1 MPFYKVT
8 KTGLRAPHDIL
19 IGEFAGS
26 LRLSLRVCDQEFAG
40 ERVHGVVDVNR
51 KRLPRQLQ

>member
-1 MPFYKVT
+1 MT

-19 IGEFAGS
+19 IDEFAGS
-26 LRLSLRVCDQEFAG
+26 LRLSFCVCGQEFAG